1 MPIGKQV
8 RISPSNVE
16 LCQKVSQNITGN
28 AVAAIVNQA
37 VFEFCAKTITQHKK
51 ANLEFSPQDF
61 LPERE

>member
-16 LCQKVSQNITGN
+16 LCQKVSQHITGSSVV
-28 AVAAIVNQA
+28 AVVNQA
-37 VFEFCAKTITQHKK
+37 VFEFCAKTITNHKK
-51 ANLEFSPQDF
+51 ANLEFCPQDF